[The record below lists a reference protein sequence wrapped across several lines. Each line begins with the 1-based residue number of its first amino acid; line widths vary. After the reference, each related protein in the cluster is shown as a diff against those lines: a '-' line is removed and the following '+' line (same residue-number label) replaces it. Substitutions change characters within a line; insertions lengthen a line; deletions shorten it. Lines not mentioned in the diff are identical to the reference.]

1 MLLEESPHR
10 IEGDQGAVLFEVY
23 RTVVA
28 LLEENGASRE
38 KADHLALTLL
48 PRLQSRLASAGLV
61 VRQINDSD
69 GRHARAGADREA
81 L

>member
-23 RTVVA
+23 STVVM
-28 LLEENGASRE
+28 LLEETGHSRE
-38 KADHLALTLL
+38 QADQLALTLL

-61 VRQINDSD
+61 VRQIGDE
-69 GRHARAGADREA
+69 GRHADRATS
-81 L
+81 

>member
-23 RTVVA
+23 ASVVT
-28 LLEENGASRE
+28 LLEESGHTRSS
-38 KADHLALTLL
+38 ADDLALALL

-61 VRQINDSD
+61 VRQIGESD
-69 GRHARAGADREA
+69 GRHVGRAGA
-81 L
+81 